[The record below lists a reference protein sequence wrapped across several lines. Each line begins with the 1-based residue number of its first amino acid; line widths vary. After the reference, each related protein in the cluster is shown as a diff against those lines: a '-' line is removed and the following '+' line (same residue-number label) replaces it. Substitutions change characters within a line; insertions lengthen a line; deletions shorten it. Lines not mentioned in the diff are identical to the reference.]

1 MHSSIIAEVYN
12 SISYVYSSISYGNIT
27 SEVGEITYLGGF
39 FASQLDTSG
48 WGLSLLEEAE
58 ETKTS
63 RSDVFVSASVPLY
76 KMDRSFKLACVSVSL
91 CPSVGDLSYKL
102 IVN

>member
-48 WGLSLLEEAE
+48 RGLRWQNEVKEY
-58 ETKTS
+58 TKN
-63 RSDVFVSASVPLY
+63 RILRIF
-76 KMDRSFKLACVSVSL
+76 
-91 CPSVGDLSYKL
+91 
-102 IVN
+102 